1 MLIANKEGILTEIA
15 HQGSSEERNIVNIF
29 SSTRRPAPDF
39 MTIYNHHQLSIE
51 AIHIEGRVSRAV
63 VACMLVKIA
72 VPEDMAKK
80 VLDGV
85 NKLCKTNYTL
95 DTVHVSLVEVQAMT
109 TAVTTKR
116 VQPSSALQIAGE

>member
-1 MLIANKEGILTEIA
+1 MTEIA